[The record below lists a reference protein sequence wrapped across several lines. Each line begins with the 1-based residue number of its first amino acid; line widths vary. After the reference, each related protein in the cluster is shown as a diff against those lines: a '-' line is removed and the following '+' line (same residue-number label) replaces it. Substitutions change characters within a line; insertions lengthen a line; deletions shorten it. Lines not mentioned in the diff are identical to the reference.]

1 MNIRMP
7 IDIVRAAAL
16 ALALAAAPMAAAGQ
30 TDTARAQVPG
40 NLVPTGSL
48 GVRLGSGAAQ
58 AGAQQAPVDA
68 YKLILDYDVPES
80 PGFVALDVAPEKV
93 LTGSASKPVAIN
105 ILSQIARSG
114 RAQAGLALDFSPYF
128 VAGGRFENITEY
140 RSNRLKRL
148 LANTSV
154 SFATVQDPADSA
166 SLRFGTGVRV
176 TIFDDHDPLQNGE
189 VTAAVE
195 KLLVPQGPLG
205 PRPAGPV
212 ITQSVK
218 VEGLAEAYAEA
229 IDAVRKKPGRAL
241 AVGWG
246 MAGTLRNSV
255 LSADSVRRT
264 THSFWAGYRET
275 FPGSVEF
282 LGAVLAGGAAG
293 GDREFRVGG
302 ALRMTSETLRLTGE
316 VVYESLT
323 GQIHP
328 GGVAEFRVLPQIA
341 AVASLGSEPSD
352 DGQAGRLRFRTM
364 LRWNMSQSGTR

>member
-1 MNIRMP
+1 MSIPASITIR
-7 IDIVRAAAL
+7 RAAVVAL
-16 ALALAAAPMAAAGQ
+16 AFALAAAAPVAAAGQ
-30 TDTARAQVPG
+30 TDTARAQVP
-40 NLVPTGSL
+40 NLVPTGPL
-48 GVRLGSGAAQ
+48 GGRTGAPAP
-58 AGAQQAPVDA
+58 QAPAIEA
-68 YKLILDYDVPES
+68 YKLVLDYDVPES

-105 ILSQIARSG
+105 ILNQIARSG
-114 RAQAGLALDFSPYF
+114 KAQAGLALDFSPYF
-128 VAGGRFENITEY
+128 VAGGRFQNINEY

-154 SFATVQDPADSA
+154 SFATVQDPTDSA
-166 SLRFGTGVRV
+166 SLRFGAGVRM
-176 TIFDDHDPLQNGE
+176 TIFDDHDPLQNRE

-195 KLLVPQGPLG
+195 RLLTPQGPLG
-205 PRPAGPV
+205 DRTDGPV

-218 VEGLAEAYAEA
+218 IEGLAEAYQAA

-246 MAGTLRNSV
+246 VAGTLRNAV
-255 LSADSVRRT
+255 LSADSVHRT

-302 ALRMTSETLRLTGE
+302 ALRMTSESLRLTGE

-323 GQIHP
+323 GSIHP
-328 GGVAEFRVLPQIA
+328 GGVAEFRVLPQLA
-341 AVASLGSEPSD
+341 AVASLGSEPSQ
-352 DGQAGRLRFRTM
+352 DGEVGKLRFRTM